1 MTLSSP
7 YRFDK
12 IYADLVTKDGTVLIF
27 YLTWMDLAG
36 LSFRQAAATIYER
49 DGSREYWIGSHDHS
63 KEDFSPGFKKAEL
76 NISLK
81 SGRITVRYE
90 HAISDDQLHFNSGSN
105 LAYSCLALKADCTAG
120 LQVNGKTREFKGQGY
135 VDDVT
140 IDTPTRRLGLENLQ
154 WGRIH
159 SKDTAV
165 LFTRLLS
172 KGHDPILVL
181 ALSTGR
187 SEQTEV
193 SERFELEYAEDYSSL
208 LIRSSLLPA
217 RELHIENRATLHEG
231 SAIDERHFP
240 GFFERSLFSL
250 ITGSSYERRWLG
262 TCKLGNQP
270 AWVLHEQ
277 VAFGEKA
284 QLVRSETEGWMI

>member
-1 MTLSSP
+1 MSGINP
-7 YRFDK
+7 YRFEK
-12 IYADLVTKDGTVLIF
+12 IYADLVTKDGTVLIL

-36 LSFRQAAATIYER
+36 LTFRQAAATIYER
-49 DGSREYWIGSHDHS
+49 DGSREFRIGSHDHS
-63 KEDFSPGFKKAEL
+63 KDVFGLGFNKAEL

-81 SGRITVRYE
+81 SGSITVRYE
-90 HAISDDQLHFNSGSN
+90 HAISDDQLRFKIGSN
-105 LAYSCLALKADCTAG
+105 LTYSCLVLKADCTAL
-120 LQVNGKTREFKGQGY
+120 LQVNGTTREFKGQGY

-159 SKDTAV
+159 CEDTSV

-172 KGHDPILVL
+172 KRYEPIQML
-181 ALSTGR
+181 AMSTGY
-187 SEQTEV
+187 SEEAKVT
-193 SERFELEYAEDYSSL
+193 ERFEIEYSEDYSSL
-208 LIRSSLLPA
+208 LIRSPLLPA
-217 RELHIENRATLHEG
+217 RELHVENRAILHEG
-231 SAIDERHFP
+231 SAIDKRHFP

-262 TCKLGNQP
+262 TCKFGKQP

-277 VAFGEKA
+277 VAFGRKA